1 MNILGIDT
9 SNAKKMLLALKT
21 PTYTDARDI
30 EVHSL
35 EAEIIP
41 QIDKL
46 LQDNQLS
53 LHNIDAFVLG
63 QGPGSFMG
71 LRIGFSVV
79 RSWAWLGD
87 KLLGTVSSLEILALS
102 ADFDSQTLIVPC
114 VDAKMKKIFTAAFF
128 AGRRLTLDVDV
139 FPEVWA
145 DEIKRL
151 GGKLAVKKIIVIGNG
166 VEFLCNFL
174 PNAFFFQQDAQ
185 AKALSELMSK
195 KLKFCKPSEN
205 GLQHLEPQYL
215 RLSAAEEALKTAH
228 HGVPFGFPNHL

>member
-9 SNAKKMLLALKT
+9 SNAKKMLLVLKT

-30 EVHSL
+30 ELDSL
-35 EAEIIP
+35 ETEIIP
-41 QIDKL
+41 QVDKL
-46 LQDNQLS
+46 LQDNRFS

-79 RSWAWLGD
+79 RAWAWLGD

-102 ADFDSQTLIVPC
+102 AEFDSQALIVPC

-145 DEIKRL
+145 DEIKLLVRE
-151 GGKLAVKKIIVIGNG
+151 LAAKKIIVIGNG
-166 VEFLCNFL
+166 VEFLCDFL
-174 PNAFFFQQDAQ
+174 PNAFLLQQDAQ
-185 AKALSELMSK
+185 AKGFSELLNK
-195 KLKFCKPSEN
+195 ELKLFKPSEN
-205 GLQHLEPQYL
+205 GLEHVVPQYL

-228 HGVPFGFPNHL
+228 YCVPFGFPNHL